1 LNHALARPSAA
12 ARRSFAHFAGS
23 AVMTPAQGIAKLGFR
38 RWYER
43 QLIEGHVWFVTCFLC
58 MIVVAACLEQLD
70 VSGPFLQFVWNAALV
85 VAAAYV
91 CFKSLRWYNFL
102 LARAE
107 TLGAQSSCKECST
120 YGILKVVDA
129 GHGGESS
136 WIRVRCKK
144 CGHEWRMDGA

>member
-1 LNHALARPSAA
+1 
-12 ARRSFAHFAGS
+12 
-23 AVMTPAQGIAKLGFR
+23 MTPAQGIDKLGFR

-43 QLIEGHVWFVTCFLC
+43 QLIQGHVWFVTCFVC
-58 MIVVAACLEQLD
+58 MIVVAAGLEQLD
-70 VSGPFLQFVWNAALV
+70 LSGPLLQLLWNGLLVAGAAW
-85 VAAAYV
+85 V

-102 LARAE
+102 LGRAE
-107 TLGAQSSCKECST
+107 ALGAQSNCARCST

-129 GHGGESS
+129 GRADADS

>member
-1 LNHALARPSAA
+1 
-12 ARRSFAHFAGS
+12 
-23 AVMTPAQGIAKLGFR
+23 MTPAQGIAKLGFR

-43 QLIEGHVWFVTCFLC
+43 QLIEGHLYFVTCFLC

-70 VSGPFLQFVWNAALV
+70 LRGPFLQQLWNGGW
-85 VAAAYV
+85 VAGAAYV
-91 CFKSLRWYNFL
+91 CFKTLRWYNFL

-107 TLGAQSSCKECST
+107 TLGAQSSCTQCST
-120 YGILKVVDA
+120 YGILKVIDA
-129 GHGGESS
+129 GHGMPASAEAAAAGDNS